1 MVTRHGD
8 RGMWRKLTKDT
19 LIFDWSK
26 FHPRAAFQC
35 VPAIAVP
42 LAVGLSTGHA
52 RQGVLAAAGAFS
64 VGFGSFQQ
72 FPHSPPPPILPPPR
86 AISISTWL
94 TALPR

>member
-52 RQGVLAAAGAFS
+52 RQGVMAAAGAFS
-64 VGFGSFQQ
+64 VGFGSF
-72 FPHSPPPPILPPPR
+72 PELRHSRR
-86 AISISTWL
+86 APMLLAAEGICTPTCL
-94 TALPR
+94 AALAG